1 MIQNYFDKIID
12 KFTDFLHKKSDAKY
26 KRINL
31 ANESLFAYSDELKSF
46 LSQEYNIKWSDMNM
60 SFEDLL
66 SATFKD
72 GEFSLDNVEGDDFDK
87 YEFMLG
93 YLNEF
98 INDSE
103 IKTLI
108 DENKDGELSE
118 KEVENFFNKIKGA
131 DGNAD
136 DLSFED
142 LSLTY
147 ASVAKTAE
155 PTSSKNIFSNPG
167 GGGGGGGN
175 TVDNNT
181 DGGDDKGKDTGST
194 DYSSMSVNDLTQLQS
209 QNQNQ
214 LTTYEN
220 DLSNAIAGNTDKIKT
235 ANTTYEEAKAA
246 YEEAVKND
254 DALGELKQQ
263 SLDNL
268 NSITTTESDI
278 TQIQSEQAQNDS
290 QINQKQSDINS
301 YSADLSALNA
311 TKSKLSSQSSDD
323 PEKQQKITDNLAKV
337 EAEITRITELKTK
350 AENELTE
357 LNNKKTELQQNL
369 DTKNTELSQ
378 LQTTKSEIDKAI
390 SENENA
396 SATTKSA
403 LQTMN
408 DAKAAL
414 DQAKTDAISAA
425 KANIETTKAEATK
438 INEVLNTK
446 KAEEKQKEYTVNS
459 GEFYSNSEYT
469 FEHVQNPNGYDYVL
483 IKPADLDPTEEVPV
497 MTWLHGWQ
505 DGNFDRIQ
513 NTSMYDLLKNHP
525 EEMGGTFNGIIV
537 MPLSPD
543 SKWKG
548 EVEDIKNVVRE
559 VGKSYAIDKDNIIVA
574 GHSEGSLGVLACA
587 GGNQDHFFSKALCC
601 SASFVNGNIMDS
613 INIPV
618 YCVGGDGDMDKNT
631 ASVSGSIKKRGQD
644 SQYMHVSV
652 GHGDVPRY
660 AFKQHYDEIFKL
672 LFPNLYKN
680 A

>member
-1 MIQNYFDKIID
+1 MIQNYFDKIIN
-12 KFTDFLHKKSDAKY
+12 KFANFLERKSANKSG
-26 KRINL
+26 KFNL
-31 ANESLFAYSDELKSF
+31 ATESLFSYSAELKTF
-46 LSQEYNIKWSDMNM
+46 LAEEYNMKWSEMNM
-60 SFEDLL
+60 SFQDLL

-72 GEFSLDNVEGDDFDK
+72 GEFSLDDIEGDDSDK
-87 YEFMLG
+87 YKFLLG
-93 YLNEF
+93 CLNDF
-98 INDSE
+98 INETE
-103 IKTLI
+103 IKELI
-108 DENKDGELSE
+108 DENKDGKLSE
-118 KEVENFFNKIKGA
+118 EEVENFFNKIKGA

-136 DLSFED
+136 DISLED
-142 LSLTY
+142 LHLTY
-147 ASVAKTAE
+147 NSVAKIPE
-155 PTSSKNIFSNPG
+155 KTSAKNIFSNPG
-167 GGGGGGGN
+167 GGGGGGN

-181 DGGDDKGKDTGST
+181 GGDDKGTDTGKT
-194 DYSSMSVNDLTQLQS
+194 DYSSMSVDDLTQLQS

-214 LTTYEN
+214 LSTYEN
-220 DLSNAIAGNTDKIKT
+220 DLSNAIAGNTDKIKA

-268 NSITTTESDI
+268 NSIETTESDI

-290 QINQKQSDINS
+290 QITQKENEING
-301 YSADLSALNA
+301 YTADLSALNS

-323 PEKQQKITDNLAKV
+323 PEKQQQITDNLAKV
-337 EAEITRITELKTK
+337 EAEITRITELKTQ
-350 AENELTE
+350 AENELRE

-369 DTKNTELSQ
+369 DAKNTELSQ
-378 LQTTKSEIDKAI
+378 LQKTKNDIDKAI
-390 SENENA
+390 SENENV

-505 DGNFDRIQ
+505 DGSFDRIQ
-513 NTSMYDLLKNHP
+513 KTSMYDLLKNHP

-660 AFKQHYDEIFKL
+660 AFKQHYDKIFGL
-672 LFPNLYKN
+672 LFPNLYKK